1 MNQQKVGG
9 FLKQL
14 RKEKQLT
21 QEQLAEQLNVSGRT
35 VSRWETG
42 NNMPE
47 ISLLVEIAEF
57 YDVSIPE
64 IIDGERKSEK
74 MKEESKEVAMSLSDY
89 ALKEKENLIKN
100 IRIQSIFG
108 VAALS
113 VYFVID
119 TAGAAMPSYAWI
131 GLLSNY
137 CHTLIFVTPV
147 MILLYTTGLLK
158 TTENRRIQST
168 APKSIL
174 ILLAI
179 VAATVVSC
187 FIKFISSL
195 LF

>member
-74 MKEESKEVAMSLSDY
+74 MKEECNV
-89 ALKEKENLIKN
+89 
-100 IRIQSIFG
+100 
-108 VAALS
+108 
-113 VYFVID
+113 VI
-119 TAGAAMPSYAWI
+119 
-131 GLLSNY
+131 
-137 CHTLIFVTPV
+137 
-147 MILLYTTGLLK
+147 
-158 TTENRRIQST
+158 
-168 APKSIL
+168 
-174 ILLAI
+174 
-179 VAATVVSC
+179 
-187 FIKFISSL
+187 
-195 LF
+195 